1 VAARGERAAADAG
14 DRFFACGHTSLPGHK
29 IDTKSSLTEPGM
41 SLKTIL
47 AAKGGNTICIEPTAD
62 LAAAAKLLTTHRI
75 GALVV
80 LDAGGR
86 LVGILSERD
95 IVRTMANGGSA
106 VLQLPVGQVMTRNV
120 STCDVNDSI
129 GSVVDR
135 MTKGKFRHMPVLDK
149 DRLAGLVSIGDVL
162 KWQIEM
168 IRENIHQLEV
178 SIAEFELMKL

>member
-1 VAARGERAAADAG
+1 
-14 DRFFACGHTSLPGHK
+14 
-29 IDTKSSLTEPGM
+29 M

-47 AAKGGNTICIEPTAD
+47 AAKGGNIICIEPTAD

-80 LDAGGR
+80 LDTGGR

-106 VLQLPVGQVMTRNV
+106 VLQLPVGQVMTSNV

-135 MTKGKFRHMPVLDK
+135 MTKGKFRHMPVLDN

-162 KWQIEM
+162 KLNLEI
-168 IRENIHQLEV
+168 IREHIHRL
-178 SIAEFELMKL
+178 SASFAEAKLMRL